1 MKTIGKA
8 FRKHWIIFRNV
19 LRTKRSRRKKRV
31 RPLLVA
37 EEIPAETGKAISGY
51 VFTPIYTVFPIGN
64 PDLVAAVDAE
74 AASETIAKGESAT
87 INMDGSCITLII
99 SALYFAR
106 IYGLPVSANMLLSLF
121 ISIIILSMG
130 SPGVPGGNLVC
141 LTLLIPQIGVPAE
154 AISLVMGLYPIIGMM
169 QNMANV
175 TGDAVVTTVTANM
188 EGMLDKEKYY
198 GVK

>member
-1 MKTIGKA
+1 M
-8 FRKHWIIFRNV
+8 
-19 LRTKRSRRKKRV
+19 RTKRSRRKKRV